1 MKLKK
6 RLNKDKINDRFIK
19 KIINSKARFVVAG
32 LLAFNTAI
40 DTTVKIAA
48 AVSVVIIICG
58 FTTGLM
64 GPLGLI
70 TVIAALG
77 IATLGLSLYKIKSSL
92 SQMSAVKKDQQKL
105 FAQKAHINTL
115 KNQLHEFEMVE
126 VQAKLAEKKLDST
139 VKTTLKNTFKV
150 KLKSK
155 ASWLKANFV
164 NPVMKIVNIV
174 QYQIKKPIYLL
185 FGAIGHIEKISFTKF
200 GLMAVF
206 LAATGLSC
214 AIGIPMLITIGVLF
228 VGLRVANEVCK
239 YIVDSYSKTMQRRI
253 KNADTEIK
261 LLTKDIKI
269 AEQNS
274 GSLARSNG
282 KSVTK
287 VRAGIKSRIEPS
299 KTGQAKL
306 LNTTLYTVG
315 GHKIHSDKSNPNV
328 ITSVNRQ
335 FANRVGF

>member
-32 LLAFNTAI
+32 LLAVNTAI

-58 FTTGLM
+58 FTTGLI

-70 TVIAALG
+70 TVIAGLG

-92 SQMSAVKKDQQKL
+92 SKMAAVKKDQQKL
-105 FAQKAHINTL
+105 VAQKAHIATL
-115 KNQLHEFEMVE
+115 KDKLHKFELIE
-126 VQAKLAEKKLDST
+126 VPAKLAEKKLDSI
-139 VKTTLKNTFKV
+139 VQTTLKTTFKA
-150 KLKSK
+150 KLKAK
-155 ASWLKANFV
+155 ASWLKANIV

-206 LAATGLSC
+206 LGATGLSG
-214 AIGIPMLITIGVLF
+214 ALGISILITIGVAF
-228 VGLRVANEVCK
+228 VGLRVLNEVCK
-239 YIVDSYSKTMQRRI
+239 YIVESYSNKMQTRI
-253 KNADTEIK
+253 SSADTEIQ
-261 LLTKDIKI
+261 LLTKDKKI
-269 AEQNS
+269 AEQSKKLAAS
-274 GSLARSNG
+274 GT
-282 KSVTK
+282 KSVRKAKPVTILYG
-287 VRAGIKSRIEPS
+287 AG
-299 KTGQAKL
+299 A
-306 LNTTLYTVG
+306 
-315 GHKIHSDKSNPNV
+315 HKKQIIKSNPNV
-328 ITSVNRQ
+328 ITSTNRQ